1 MISQREI
8 RAFADRRFHILP
20 PPFFVILFTSLP
32 AIKDANAAMAAIIR
46 QTKMLIKIVKKLV
59 PEENGRS

>member
-1 MISQREI
+1 MLEQSLEEN
-8 RAFADRRFHILP
+8 F
-20 PPFFVILFTSLP
+20 FFVILFTSLP